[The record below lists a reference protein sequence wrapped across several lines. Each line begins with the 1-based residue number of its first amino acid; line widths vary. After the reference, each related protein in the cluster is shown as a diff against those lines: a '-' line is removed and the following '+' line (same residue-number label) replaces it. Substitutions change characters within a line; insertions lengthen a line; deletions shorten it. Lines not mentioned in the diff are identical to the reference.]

1 MDIAMAARLL
11 VHGAIL
17 QRRERWD
24 AERILGYREAQLRA
38 LRRFALARSP
48 FYARFHRNCEAK
60 PLAELP
66 ILTKGQL
73 MDAYDDLVTDRRVHL
88 AAVRA
93 HIAGAPTASLF
104 DGRYRVCATS
114 GTSGHPGVFL
124 YDAREWAWVL
134 AAYARANRWA
144 GIPAGLFHRL
154 RLAIVGSSRPW
165 HSSNAVT
172 ASLDCA
178 WVPSLRLSATDPL
191 VDTCRRLSDWKPTL
205 LIAYS
210 ALSGVLAEEQLAG
223 RLAIAPRAV
232 MCVAET
238 LTRATRAR
246 VRHAWGTEPFENY
259 AATEA
264 ACIAAECRHHGGMHL
279 FDDLLVV
286 EVVDEKNRPVPSE
299 EMGAKVL
306 VSVLFSRTLPLIR
319 YELDDAVMLRDGPCP
334 CGLPFRRL
342 TRLGGRIAE
351 TLRIPRKDGST
362 ALLHP
367 TLFEDAIG
375 LTEVRGWQVLRRGEC
390 LDVRLLGP
398 VSADLRRQIAARLR
412 QLMAAAGIDHLHLTL
427 TTVDVLPR
435 TPSGKM
441 LLVHDAAAA

>member
-1 MDIAMAARLL
+1 MDIVMAARLL
-11 VHGAIL
+11 LRGAIL
-17 QRRERWD
+17 RRRERWG

-48 FYARFHRNCEAK
+48 FYARFHKNCDAK
-60 PLAELP
+60 PLAKLP
-66 ILTKGQL
+66 ILTKAQL
-73 MDAYDDLVTDRRVHL
+73 MDAYDDVVTDRRVQL

-93 HIAGAPTASLF
+93 HIASAPTANLF
-104 DGRYRVCATS
+104 RGHYRVCATS

-144 GIPAGLFHRL
+144 GVPAGLFHRL
-154 RLAIVGSSRPW
+154 RLAIVGSSQPW
-165 HSSNAVT
+165 HTSSAVT

-178 WVPSLRLSATDPL
+178 WVPSLRLSATDP
-191 VDTCRRLSDWKPTL
+191 VADTCRRLTDWQPTL

-223 RLAIAPRAV
+223 RLAIAPKAV

-238 LTRATRAR
+238 LTPAARAR

-286 EVVDEKNRPVPSE
+286 EAVDEKNRPVPPG

-319 YELDDAVMLRDGPCP
+319 YELDDAVMLRDGTCP
-334 CGLPFRRL
+334 CGLPFQRL

-351 TLRIPRKDGST
+351 TLRIKRKDGST

-390 LDVRLLGP
+390 LHVRLLGP
-398 VSADLRRQIAARLR
+398 VSEDLSRQIVARLR
-412 QLMAAAGIDHLHLTL
+412 HLMVDAGIDHLNLAL
-427 TTVDVLPR
+427 VIVDVLPR
-435 TPSGKM
+435 TPSGKT
-441 LLVHDAAAA
+441 LLVHDASAA